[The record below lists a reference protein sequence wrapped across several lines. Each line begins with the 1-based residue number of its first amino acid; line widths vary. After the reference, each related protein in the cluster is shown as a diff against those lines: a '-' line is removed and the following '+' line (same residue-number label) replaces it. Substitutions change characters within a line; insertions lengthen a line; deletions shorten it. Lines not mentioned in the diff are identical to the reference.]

1 MLLPQLR
8 WFALNK
14 PQILHLKRNQQGFAL
29 VVVLITL
36 LILAG
41 VVASMLRGQTLK
53 LAQTGNYFNLNEQ
66 RQASHNAHRA
76 CLGIVKG
83 ALQSWSVGAFNW
95 AAPIALSAMDLD
107 IKHHE
112 QQYIG
117 RGPTGLG
124 VYNAR

>member
-1 MLLPQLR
+1 MWPLQVPDFRIQG
-8 WFALNK
+8 
-14 PQILHLKRNQQGFAL
+14 LKYL
-29 VVVLITL
+29 V
-36 LILAG
+36 
-41 VVASMLRGQTLK
+41 
-53 LAQTGNYFNLNEQ
+53 
-66 RQASHNAHRA
+66 
-76 CLGIVKG
+76 
-83 ALQSWSVGAFNW
+83 W